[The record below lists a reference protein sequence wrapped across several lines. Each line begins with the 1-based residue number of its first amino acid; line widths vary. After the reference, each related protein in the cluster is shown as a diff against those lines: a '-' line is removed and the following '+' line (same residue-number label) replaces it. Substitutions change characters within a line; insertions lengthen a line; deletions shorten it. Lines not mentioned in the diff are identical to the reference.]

1 MYVYFYSYQILNSS
15 SQAVEY
21 VVYALENLSSY
32 NLPYTATEDS
42 AGLIIATFSTRVG
55 SGGDEWAEWSGR
67 IYDSDGNTIWKQSW
81 SNNKTLTATVGTAIK
96 KNVTYNV
103 SLTKTACGVGDGS
116 GAGSGQIATR
126 QIQVGKIK
134 TD

>member
-1 MYVYFYSYQILNSS
+1 M
-15 SQAVEY
+15 
-21 VVYALENLSSY
+21 
-32 NLPYTATEDS
+32 PYTATEDS
-42 AGLIIATFSTRVG
+42 AGLIITTFSTRVG

-103 SLTKTACGVGDGS
+103 SLTKTACGIGDGS

>member
-1 MYVYFYSYQILNSS
+1 M
-15 SQAVEY
+15 
-21 VVYALENLSSY
+21 
-32 NLPYTATEDS
+32 PYTATEDS

-81 SNNKTLTATVGTAIK
+81 SNNKTLTATVGTAI
-96 KNVTYNV
+96 
-103 SLTKTACGVGDGS
+103 SLTKTACGIGDGS

-126 QIQVGKIK
+126 QIQVSKIK